1 MRCRGVD
8 PRVNDLFDAIESLRA
23 GFDAIERP
31 ILDHEDKESETH
43 QSHIAETVDSPKSTT
58 HRAQQLDTE
67 AELAQLESE
76 LGKVTADYTAEEIGG
91 WEFDEL
97 ERELRS
103 EEQPPAPSKK

>member
-31 ILDHEDKESETH
+31 ILDHEDKES
-43 QSHIAETVDSPKSTT
+43 ETVDSPKSTT